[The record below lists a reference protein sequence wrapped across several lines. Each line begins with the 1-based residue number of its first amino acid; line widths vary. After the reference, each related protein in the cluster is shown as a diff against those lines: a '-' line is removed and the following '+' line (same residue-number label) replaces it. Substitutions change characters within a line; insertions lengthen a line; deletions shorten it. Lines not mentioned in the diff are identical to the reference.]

1 MDELQAIREAYG
13 EPEPPTLRE
22 MTETRALVIG
32 GSPRRRVRL
41 GWRFR
46 IGLGAVAAGAAVAVA
61 VTVTG
66 TGAPAPP
73 PATVDLGREAV
84 LAAAAKAAAQ
94 PVGKYWFS
102 DQISGQSYIVRAGTG
117 DYAIVGAHSEMF
129 GWTGAEPGMG
139 QALHARDI
147 PARPLT
153 KRDAELWRKAGS
165 PSKFRVWSNDHYY
178 TYDRST
184 SKWDSDAPDA
194 RAGGRFFVQG
204 TGRELTLDE
213 VQRLPGDPAALA
225 EMFYKPRTPKDGA
238 RVGPLSRLGTPGAK
252 LGVTARLLEDVPLPP
267 RVRAGLMR
275 ALAAQPGVRSVG
287 AATDPLGR
295 TGVAL
300 VADDAPSTVD
310 GTYGAPPEERGT
322 YRSRSEL
329 LFDRATGELL
339 AEQRVLTEPGG
350 AYRDR
355 EPGFVIN
362 YWIVRASGWTDAE
375 PKPPAKPPF

>member
-1 MDELQAIREAYG
+1 
-13 EPEPPTLRE
+13 
-22 MTETRALVIG
+22 
-32 GSPRRRVRL
+32 
-41 GWRFR
+41 
-46 IGLGAVAAGAAVAVA
+46 
-61 VTVTG
+61 
-66 TGAPAPP
+66 
-73 PATVDLGREAV
+73 
-84 LAAAAKAAAQ
+84 
-94 PVGKYWFS
+94 
-102 DQISGQSYIVRAGTG
+102 
-117 DYAIVGAHSEMF
+117 
-129 GWTGAEPGMG
+129 
-139 QALHARDI
+139 
-147 PARPLT
+147 
-153 KRDAELWRKAGS
+153 GS

-178 TYDRST
+178 TYDRSA

-194 RAGGRFFVQG
+194 RAGGTFFVQG

-213 VQRLPGDPAALA
+213 VQRLPEDPSALA
-225 EMFYKPRTPKDGA
+225 EMFFTPRAPKDGV

-252 LGVTARLLEDVPLPP
+252 LAVTARLLEDAPLPP

-275 ALAAQPGVRSVG
+275 ALAAQPGVGSVG

-310 GTYGAPPEERGT
+310 GKYGAPPEERGT

-329 LFDRATGELL
+329 LFDRTTGELL

-355 EPGFVIN
+355 EPGFVID
-362 YWIVRASGWTDAE
+362 YLIVRASGWTDAE